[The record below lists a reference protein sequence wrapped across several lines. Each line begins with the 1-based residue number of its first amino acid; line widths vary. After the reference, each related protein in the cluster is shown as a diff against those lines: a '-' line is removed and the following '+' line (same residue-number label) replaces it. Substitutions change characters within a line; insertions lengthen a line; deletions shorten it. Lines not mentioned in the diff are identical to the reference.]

1 MAMARM
7 QEAHIT
13 RGTRVLVRLDLNVPM
28 EKGRV
33 SDDSRMVAAI
43 ATLTAL
49 TSQGACVRVLTHLGR
64 PDGKRVAALSVAP
77 IAEHLGRLVKA
88 PVSFVTARV
97 GTPALAHALDAQQPG
112 TIVVLENIR
121 FYPGEEKNDAAFGKE
136 LAALAD
142 VYINDGFSVCHRE
155 AASTVAVTRF
165 VPSYA
170 GLQLEREVEELSHVF
185 KPRHPAVLII
195 GGVKIET
202 KLPVIESLGPKFD
215 AVLLGGAV
223 ANTVLASQKYGIGE
237 SVYDKSYLHPA
248 AALTKRKEV
257 YVPVDVAVGKAHEMH
272 VRHVAVEHTPHVLAD
287 GTMMINDIG
296 PATIAQY
303 REIIETAQT
312 IVWNGPLGFFE
323 RREYQL
329 GTLAIMAAV
338 GAAAR
343 RGAHVVIGGGET
355 VDAARRHHM
364 VQYIRHVSTGGGAML
379 EFLSGTALPG
389 ISALTK

>member
-1 MAMARM
+1 M
-7 QEAHIT
+7 QEARIT

-33 SDDSRMVAAI
+33 SDDSRIVAAL

-49 TSQGACVRVLTHLGR
+49 TTQGARVRVLTHLGR
-64 PDGKRVAALSVAP
+64 PEGKRVTSLSVAP
-77 IAEHLGRLVKA
+77 IAEHLSRLVKA
-88 PVSFVTARV
+88 SVTFAAARV
-97 GTPALAHALDAQQPG
+97 GTPALTHVLDAQQPG

-121 FYPGEEKNDAAFGKE
+121 FYPGEDKNDATFGKE
-136 LAALAD
+136 LAALGD
-142 VYINDGFSVCHRE
+142 VYVNDGFSVCHRA
-155 AASTVAVTRF
+155 AASVVAVTRHL
-165 VPSYA
+165 PSYA
-170 GLQLEREVEELSHVF
+170 GLQLEREVAELSQVF
-185 KPRHPAVLII
+185 RPQRPAVLII

-202 KLPVIESLGPKFD
+202 KLPVIEALGPKFD
-215 AVLLGGAV
+215 AILLGGGV
-223 ANTVLASQKYGIGE
+223 ANTVLASQKYDVGN
-237 SVYDKSYLHPA
+237 SVCDTDYLREA
-248 AALTKRKEV
+248 LALTKKKEV

-272 VRHVAVEHTPHVLAD
+272 VRHVAVEHRPHTLAD
-287 GTMMINDIG
+287 EALSINDIG

-312 IVWNGPLGFFE
+312 IVWNGPLGMFE